1 MPDIKF
7 KTKDEIPEGLRD
19 YAKEVEG
26 GFAVGV
32 VHESFRDNNIT
43 LKRERDDWKG
53 KYEGVAPII
62 GDDIEG
68 FKTELT
74 TLRETAQHVKDGK
87 LTKKDDIDRE
97 VANRVKAEMDKVGGT
112 MTDLKQKAEAAVK
125 RGDAFEGK
133 YKGMV
138 VDQAIIAAVTAADSG
153 ANPTAL
159 PDILNRARAV
169 FVAGDDGAMTAMKDG
184 QKWYADGDRTI
195 SPKEWL
201 AILLKDAPY
210 LGVASTG
217 AGGAGGKQSG
227 KHGMSDADFQ
237 ALPPAQRIA
246 LHRAGGK

>member
-1 MPDIKF
+1 MTGISGLVASIAVAVKPAVDGVHHGVKDFINDVKQDMRTIELHREQ
-7 KTKDEIPEGLRD
+7 TK
-19 YAKEVEG
+19 
-26 GFAVGV
+26 
-32 VHESFRDNNIT
+32 N
-43 LKRERDDWKG
+43 
-53 KYEGVAPII
+53 
-62 GDDIEG
+62 
-68 FKTELT
+68 KTEGHLT
-74 TLRETAQHVKDGK
+74 L
-87 LTKKDDIDRE
+87 DDIDRE

-195 SPKEWL
+195 TPKEWL
-201 AILLKDAPY
+201 AHLLKEAPY

-227 KHGMSDADFQ
+227 KHGMSDAEFQ